1 MFRTLL
7 TIMPSVSLKS
17 LPKTLPNI
25 HSEKTYNPLGSKPLE
40 KKHIGTINFKIK
52 TLRSFGELRES
63 P

>member
-1 MFRTLL
+1 
-7 TIMPSVSLKS
+7 MPSVSLKS